1 MPRTTTASTLDRR
14 INDIV
19 TRAAQEIA
27 QTVRQSILDEVN
39 QLVSGRANVAI
50 EGGMARKRRVITCPV
65 PGCGKPGGG
74 PKWGWFCAEHKD
86 LPSSEKEKA
95 RAARN
100 AEKPG
105 AAPVAPPPA
114 APKAGRKKK

>member
-1 MPRTTTASTLDRR
+1 MPRTSTASTLDRR

-19 TRAAQEIA
+19 ARAAQEIA
-27 QTVRQSILDEVN
+27 QTVRQSIVDEVN

-50 EGGMARKRRVITCPV
+50 EGMARKRRVITCPV

-74 PKWGWFCAEHKD
+74 HKWGWFCAEHKD
-86 LPSSEKEKA
+86 LPAFEKEKA

-105 AAPVAPPPA
+105 AVPVAAAPA